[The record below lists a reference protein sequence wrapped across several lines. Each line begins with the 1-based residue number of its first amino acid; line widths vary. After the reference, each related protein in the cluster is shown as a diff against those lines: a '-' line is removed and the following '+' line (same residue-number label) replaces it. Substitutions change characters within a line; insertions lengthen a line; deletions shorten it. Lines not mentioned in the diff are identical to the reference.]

1 MKLTHKLQEVVDQ
14 ISNERQA
21 LLEGTSGLTEAQL
34 AFKPQDAQWS
44 INDILHHLALTD
56 EANSKLAANMLKQA
70 TEKSLPQDPTPEA
83 SVLDSL
89 DGFEGRLSGGKF
101 QAPERVAPR
110 SHLPAAE
117 SLARLQASRER
128 ITATVEQLAAYDLRS
143 LVYPHP
149 LLGDLN
155 AYQWLIIAGRH
166 ERRHTAQISR
176 IKKDPDFPS

>member
-21 LLEGTSGLTEAQL
+21 LLDGTSGLTEAQL
-34 AFKPQDAQWS
+34 VFKPHDAQWS
-44 INDILHHLALTD
+44 ITDILHHLALTD
-56 EANSKLAANMLKQA
+56 EANAKLAANMLKQA
-70 TEKSLPQDPTPEA
+70 AEKNLSQDSTPEV

-89 DGFEGRLSGGKF
+89 DAFEGRLSGGKF
-101 QAPERVAPR
+101 QAPDRVAPR

-117 SLARLQASRER
+117 SLARLKASREKM
-128 ITATVEQLAAYDLRS
+128 TATVEQLSAYDLSS
-143 LVYPHP
+143 LVYRHP

-155 AYQWLIIAGRH
+155 AYQWLIIAGKH
-166 ERRHTAQISR
+166 ERRHTAQIAR